1 MAVKMDPPIHQ
12 PPSARES
19 HLQVEVEVVLVN
31 RARRQ
36 SRYRSTESA
45 GRRRRRQGV
54 RGPPKREGNPWGR
67 ALMVQG
73 RAATQPHGRRAL
85 CTPGTRAASAA
96 RARPAAGSPSKPASR
111 RPSIA
116 RTPPSAVW
124 PGLQELAVGI
134 AVDAHNVAA
143 AMEVS
148 TAWFSSTIPAATSA
162 SWGGRYSI
170 YRPGW
175 TVNEIPSTPWP
186 AYPGRWIGHVR
197 PR

>member
-1 MAVKMDPPIHQ
+1 MAIKMDPPIHQ

-19 HLQVEVEVVLVN
+19 HLQVEVEVVLVT

-96 RARPAAGSPSKPASR
+96 RARPAAGSPSKPPSVDSSHAAERGLARAPGTRGRNR
-111 RPSIA
+111 RGRAQCGSGDGGQHG
-116 RTPPSAVW
+116 VVLFDD
-124 PGLQELAVGI
+124 PGRDVRLL
-134 AVDAHNVAA
+134 
-143 AMEVS
+143 
-148 TAWFSSTIPAATSA
+148 
-162 SWGGRYSI
+162 
-170 YRPGW
+170 GW
-175 TVNEIPSTPWP
+175 TVFHLPSRVD
-186 AYPGRWIGHVR
+186 GK
-197 PR
+197 

>member
-1 MAVKMDPPIHQ
+1 MNKGIIQ
-12 PPSARES
+12 NGPSNSSASLPELRAKG
-19 HLQVEVEVVLVN
+19 HLQVEVVLVT

-54 RGPPKREGNPWGR
+54 RRSWSTEWGAIGDELGRQEKPSTR
-67 ALMVQG
+67 ALIIQG
-73 RAATQPHGRRAL
+73 PAATQPHGRRAL

-124 PGLQELAVGI
+124 RLQELALGI
-134 AVDAHNVAA
+134 AVDAHSVAA
-143 AMEVS
+143 AMEVVL
-148 TAWFSSTIPAATSA
+148 FDDP
-162 SWGGRYSI
+162 GGDVRLS
-170 YRPGW
+170 GW
-175 TVNEIPSTPWP
+175 TVFHLPS
-186 AYPGRWIGHVR
+186 GVDGK
-197 PR
+197 